1 MRCSVAVAVSP
12 KRDIVAMASEK
23 GGCLLFDML
32 LNRVLTRIPSDRV
45 QLLWLPSSTGVV
57 MITEDGRA
65 SLCQLGNCIAPTIA

>member
-1 MRCSVAVAVSP
+1 MVVAVSP
-12 KRDIVAMASEK
+12 KRDIVAMASEN

-45 QLLWLPSSTGVV
+45 ATQLLWLPSSTGVV

-65 SLCQLGNCIAPTIA
+65 SLCQLGNCIAPIIA